1 MAVTREEVIEFLSNL
16 TILEMADLVSE
27 LEEKWG
33 VSAAAAVVAGP
44 AAAGGEAAEEKTE
57 FDVVLTEVGNQKIKV
72 IKVVKEITGL
82 GLKDAKDFVENLPKT
97 VKEGLPKD
105 QAEELVSKLTSAGA
119 AAELK

>member
-1 MAVTREEVIEFLSNL
+1 MAVTREEVVEFLGGL
-16 TILEMADLVSE
+16 TILEMAELVGE

-44 AAAGGEAAEEKTE
+44 AGAGDSAEEKTE
-57 FDVVLTEVGNQKIKV
+57 FDVILTEVGGQKIKV
-72 IKVVKEITGL
+72 IKVIKEITGL

-105 QAEELVSKLTSAGA
+105 QAEELVTKLSTAGA
-119 AAELK
+119 GAELK